1 MNRTAIVTGVG
12 VIVVGAALTA
22 LFTGDDAPA
31 PAEDEIS
38 SAQAS
43 APETETAEAAITA
56 PAAAQSTEM
65 DDDAFGER
73 VRAYLLQN
81 PEVIFEAAAVME
93 QRQQELQSAN
103 DTDLIQQHA
112 DALFSDENSWVGGN
126 PEGDVTIVEFMDY
139 RCGYCRRAFP
149 EVEEL
154 IASDGNIRLI
164 VKEFP
169 ILGEQSTVASRF
181 AIATLQQLGS
191 DAYKAVH
198 DAMMTYKGDM
208 AVPALAGLADDL
220 GLDAEA
226 ITAHMDDD
234 SVTQVID
241 ENRALGQALQI
252 SGTPSFVMQD
262 QILRGYIPLEGMQEI
277 VEDVRG

>member
-1 MNRTAIVTGVG
+1 MNRTAILTGVG
-12 VIVVGAALTA
+12 AIVVGAALTA
-22 LFTGDDAPA
+22 MVTGDYTPAPADDKISQAEAAVPEAPAAPA
-31 PAEDEIS
+31 PA
-38 SAQAS
+38 Q
-43 APETETAEAAITA
+43 TT
-56 PAAAQSTEM
+56 
-65 DDDAFGER
+65 DDAFGEL
-73 VRAYLLQN
+73 VRAYLLAN

-103 DTDLIQQHA
+103 DADLIQQHS
-112 DALFSDENSWVGGN
+112 DALFNDENSWVGGN

-139 RCGYCRRAFP
+139 RCGYCSRAFP

-181 AIATLQQLGS
+181 AIATLQQLG
-191 DAYKAVH
+191 DEAYKAVH

-208 AVPALAGLADDL
+208 AVPALASLATDL

-226 ITAHMDDD
+226 ITDHMDDE
-234 SVTQVID
+234 SVTQVIND
-241 ENRALGQALQI
+241 NRALGQTLQI
-252 SGTPSFVMQD
+252 SGTPSFIMQD
-262 QILRGYIPLEGMQEI
+262 QILRGYVPLEGMQEI

>member
-1 MNRTAIVTGVG
+1 MNRTAILTGVG
-12 VIVVGAALTA
+12 VIVAGAALTA
-22 LFTGDDAPA
+22 LIVPNDDTPA
-31 PAEDEIS
+31 PQPATEEVGALDT
-38 SAQAS
+38 AA
-43 APETETAEAAITA
+43 APEQIS
-56 PAAAQSTEM
+56 QL
-65 DDDAFGER
+65 DDDAFGAR
-73 VRAYLLQN
+73 VRNYLMEN

-103 DTDLIQQHA
+103 DSDLIQQHS

-208 AVPALAGLADDL
+208 AVPALAGLAEDL

-252 SGTPSFVMQD
+252 SGTPSFIMQD
-262 QILRGYIPLEGMQEI
+262 QILRGYVPLEGMQEI